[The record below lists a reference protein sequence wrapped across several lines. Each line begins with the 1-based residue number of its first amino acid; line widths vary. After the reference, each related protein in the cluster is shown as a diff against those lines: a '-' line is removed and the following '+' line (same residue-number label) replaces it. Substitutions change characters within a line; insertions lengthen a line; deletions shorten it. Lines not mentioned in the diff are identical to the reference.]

1 MNIQEQN
8 KAVVRRLYEET
19 NKANILILDEVFD
32 ENVMNHQS
40 GVTAK
45 SQSSPLQKLRDV
57 FNLFYKGFPDTH
69 HTIDALIAEDDLVV
83 ARISATG
90 THTGTMLG
98 VEATGKA
105 ITMSGIVI
113 YRFRDGKIIERW
125 ADEDRLGFYSQ
136 LGVIQLPNVAHYR

>member
-1 MNIQEQN
+1 MNTQEHN
-8 KAVVRRLYEET
+8 KALVRRLYEET
-19 NKANILILDEVFD
+19 NRANIGILDELFD
-32 ENVMNHQS
+32 ENVINHQS
-40 GVTAK
+40 GVTMQ
-45 SQSSPLQKLRDV
+45 SQASPLQKLRDI
-57 FNLFYKGFPDTH
+57 FTMFYKGFPDTH

-98 VEATGKA
+98 VQASGKVVS
-105 ITMSGIVI
+105 MSGIVI

-136 LGVIQLPNVAHYR
+136 LGVITLPDVAHYR